1 MEYKFFTGIGT
12 RELNEDVILIED
24 ISQSATLFLVVDG
37 MGGYQKGEI
46 AAKIISENIATH
58 LRSISKFDNQ
68 GIENACKKA
77 NLAIKQFNTENAITS
92 GATVGG
98 ILLSEK
104 RAISFWI
111 GDVKIYHFK
120 DGKLAWQSK
129 SHTLLNEMLETDA
142 IRSPEMHKRYSHIV
156 TRSIAGKRENSK
168 PEFFEIENLTGNSSF
183 IICSDG
189 VHNTMT
195 AEHLLLLF
203 SVRNGLSD
211 VENYL
216 KEHAKDN
223 YSLVFLNNIKWK

>member
-1 MEYKFFTGIGT
+1 MEYKFFTGIGS
-12 RELNEDVILIED
+12 RELNEDVILIEN
-24 ISQSATLFLVVDG
+24 INQTATLFLVVDG

-58 LRSISKFDNQ
+58 LRSISEFDSQ
-68 GIENACKKA
+68 GIENAFKKA

-98 ILLSEK
+98 ILRTENK
-104 RAISFWI
+104 AISFWI

-120 DGKLAWQSK
+120 NGKLDWQSK
-129 SHTLLNEMLETDA
+129 SHTLINEMLESDA
-142 IRSPEMHKRYSHIV
+142 VRSPEIQERYSHIV

-168 PEFFEIENLTGNSSF
+168 PEFFEIENFSENSSY

-195 AEHLLLLF
+195 VEHLLLLLGDQ
-203 SVRNGLSD
+203 NGLSN
-211 VENYL
+211 VESYL

-223 YSLVFLNNIKWK
+223 YSLILAF

>member
-24 ISQSATLFLVVDG
+24 INQTATLFLVVDG

-58 LRSISKFDNQ
+58 LRSISEFDSQ
-68 GIENACKKA
+68 GIENAFRKA
-77 NLAIKQFNTENAITS
+77 NLAIKQFNIENAITS

-98 ILLSEK
+98 ILLTEDK
-104 RAISFWI
+104 AISFWI
-111 GDVKIYHFK
+111 GDVKICHFK
-120 DGKLAWQSK
+120 EGKLNWQSR

-142 IRSPEMHKRYSHIV
+142 IRSPEIHKRYSHIV

-168 PEFFEIENLTGNSSF
+168 PEFFEIENFSENSSF
-183 IICSDG
+183 IICTDG
-189 VHNTMT
+189 VHNIMT
-195 AEHLLLLF
+195 PDHLLLLLGEQ
-203 SVRNGLSD
+203 NGLLN

-216 KEHAKDN
+216 KEFARDN
-223 YSLVFLNNIKWK
+223 YSLILVY